1 MPKRDLIVIGASA
14 GGVEALRSLAA
25 GLPGDLPACILIVL
39 HVSPDGRSVLPE
51 ILTSAGEIP
60 AFHARSGDPLTY
72 GRIYVAP
79 PNYHMVVKGSVLRIV
94 RGPRENG
101 HRPAVDPLFRSAA
114 LAFGPRVIGIVVS
127 GALDDGTVGLMVV
140 KREGGIAIVQDP
152 AEASYSGMPQ
162 SAVDNVAVDYIV
174 PIASIPGLLVSL
186 VTGKESAGSGPG
198 GNPGEPNRDRKEEGF
213 A

>member
-1 MPKRDLIVIGASA
+1 
-14 GGVEALRSLAA
+14 
-25 GLPGDLPACILIVL
+25 
-39 HVSPDGRSVLPE
+39 
-51 ILTSAGEIP
+51 
-60 AFHARSGDPLTY
+60 
-72 GRIYVAP
+72 
-79 PNYHMVVKGSVLRIV
+79 
-94 RGPRENG
+94 
-101 HRPAVDPLFRSAA
+101 
-114 LAFGPRVIGIVVS
+114 
-127 GALDDGTVGLMVV
+127 GLMVV